1 MLCLLR
7 MRSLHL
13 SYWLAPALA
22 GLILLALST
31 VTGRSRLRKI
41 YAFHFPETPRERLFL
56 AFLGFFVTIGV
67 VRILTWCIHNG
78 IGPIHNLEL
87 RGRHIHH
94 LVWGI
99 ILLLLVGYGWLID
112 VGGESSS
119 SVTWTVKALSMVYGV
134 GAALTLDEF
143 ALWLNM
149 RDVYWEREG
158 RESVEAIFLFGALL
172 GIGIFGRSFLLAL
185 AREFVKLFKSRRS

>member
-1 MLCLLR
+1 MRVRVNLASRITAPEASLAVPCTVAPPPLCARAEADTRRNRALDLRKNTRGIYENNIISAVIMLCLLR

-99 ILLLLVGYGWLID
+99 ILLLLVGYG
-112 VGGESSS
+112 
-119 SVTWTVKALSMVYGV
+119 
-134 GAALTLDEF
+134 
-143 ALWLNM
+143 
-149 RDVYWEREG
+149 
-158 RESVEAIFLFGALL
+158 
-172 GIGIFGRSFLLAL
+172 
-185 AREFVKLFKSRRS
+185 